1 MADYLSLAGF
11 TLVGVAIAGPL
22 VVMMGFNFSACIT
35 LLVMASPLLLLF
47 SPILAPAA
55 LVLVA
60 SVVSFVAAAAMALA
74 GIWALTWAYRHVPVG
89 RGPPVVSREEDTLTE
104 SGQRVRQRVE
114 DFGGYLQKKVEV
126 LPPGDRLID
135 H

>member
-1 MADYLSLAGF
+1 MADYLSLGGF
-11 TLVGVAIAGPL
+11 TLVGVAVAGPL
-22 VVMMGFNFSACIT
+22 VVMMGFTFSACIT

-55 LVLVA
+55 LVLAA

-74 GIWALTWAYRHVPVG
+74 GVWALTWAYKQVRVG
-89 RGPPVVSREEDTLTE
+89 RGPPVVGWEEDTLTE
-104 SGQRVRQRVE
+104 SRQRVRQRVE